1 MSEALPLP
9 DMDDAAA
16 ETEALRCAVE
26 EARKDRRGLPHSE
39 VREWL
44 LRIAAGD
51 FSAKLPPPRDL

>member
-1 MSEALPLP
+1 MSKAQLMP
-9 DMDDAAA
+9 DIDDDAA
-16 ETEALRCAVE
+16 ETEALRRATE
-26 EARKDRRGLPHSE
+26 EARKDRCGLPHSE